1 MKVVLLAVMCGKEK
15 KIKKK
20 KCKQFLNI
28 FRCCFVEKF
37 IVRGKT
43 IRMERAFCQLR
54 IEHNSVVTSFAIHCS
69 FFSASFNLNCM
80 FCVRKKS
87 VLFR

>member
-1 MKVVLLAVMCGKEK
+1 MKVILLAVMCGKEK
-15 KIKKK
+15 KMKKK
-20 KCKQFLNI
+20 MKTVPKYLSVLFCG
-28 FRCCFVEKF
+28 KF

-80 FCVRKKS
+80 LCVGKKS

>member
-1 MKVVLLAVMCGKEK
+1 MRER
-15 KIKKK
+15 KKK
-20 KCKQFLNI
+20 RKKMKTVPKYLSVVFCG
-28 FRCCFVEKF
+28 KF

-54 IEHNSVVTSFAIHCS
+54 IEHNSVVTSFAIHCW

>member
-1 MKVVLLAVMCGKEK
+1 MKVILLAVMCGKEK
-15 KIKKK
+15 KNEKKL
-20 KCKQFLNI
+20 KQFLNI

-80 FCVRKKS
+80 LCVGKKS

>member
-1 MKVVLLAVMCGKEK
+1 MKVILLAVMCGKEK
-15 KIKKK
+15 KMKKK
-20 KCKQFLNI
+20 MKTVPNI

-43 IRMERAFCQLR
+43 IRMERAFCQLT
-54 IEHNSVVTSFAIHCS
+54 IEHNSVVTSFAIHSS